1 MESTRDPAPEPTSRY
16 SRSGLALRALAA
28 ALVIVTSVAV
38 SELLLDS
45 RDGPSGTA
53 GARVIDY
60 EVESEAIGEALPVKV
75 VVPRGARDGRR
86 SLLLFLHGRGEDER
100 SYLDEEMFG
109 ALARQGGRAPVVAF
123 PRGGAESY
131 WHDRAEDGAWGS
143 YVLDELLPALV
154 RRFDIEPERIAIG
167 GISMGGFGAFD
178 IARQEPFGLANGNL
192 ARFCAVGGHS
202 PAIWT
207 QASETAPGA
216 FDDAADFDRRDLIT
230 LLGQQGSPLE
240 GKRYWLDVGD
250 EDPFREADEALA
262 KALDAGG
269 AQGRPYIGEGG
280 HESSY
285 WSSNWRRYMHFYARA
300 LKRCQQDTSAAG
312 PASESK
318 RSG

>member
-1 MESTRDPAPEPTSRY
+1 MRRRTTRPALSTLAIAATSLLLAGCFTVEASFTINDDATADLDYLILIDTDQLQEFSGLLGEDAGALDELSGDALLQEFTGGEDPCADLTQELTRYEVSTRQIDDDGEVGVGCTVAGVPIAELDSLGDDTSSFSIEQDANGTRFDAVLEGVDELAGNPDETDAMAEMLGLDLDDLHPEFDPVPVDT
-16 SRSGLALRALAA
+16 GLCYTIIPLASQRALAR
-28 ALVIVTSVAV
+28 V
-38 SELLLDS
+38 SLD
-45 RDGPSGTA
+45 
-53 GARVIDY
+53 
-60 EVESEAIGEALPVKV
+60 LQ
-75 VVPRGARDGRR
+75 
-86 SLLLFLHGRGEDER
+86 L
-100 SYLDEEMFG
+100 
-109 ALARQGGRAPVVAF
+109 
-123 PRGGAESY
+123 
-131 WHDRAEDGAWGS
+131 
-143 YVLDELLPALV
+143 
-154 RRFDIEPERIAIG
+154 
-167 GISMGGFGAFD
+167 
-178 IARQEPFGLANGNL
+178 
-192 ARFCAVGGHS
+192 
-202 PAIWT
+202 
-207 QASETAPGA
+207 
-216 FDDAADFDRRDLIT
+216 AADFERRDLIT